1 MTNLDI
7 SKIKY
12 EMICGEKTNITM
24 MLMKYPLQYYYLLEV
39 LIVDWHNISTLRLF
53 ELGGEKK
60 TLQTSNT
67 WL

>member
-39 LIVDWHNISTLRLF
+39 LIVD
-53 ELGGEKK
+53 
-60 TLQTSNT
+60 
-67 WL
+67 